1 MPCQIAKRAPAVTS
15 PIQAAV
21 LLAFCVL
28 VGLAAYSD
36 FRRFII
42 PNRLSLAVFALYPAY
57 VLAGPGIDWRAGLLV
72 GAVVFGVCFALFAM
86 CIVGGGDVKLL
97 AATSVWAGTE
107 LLIPML
113 FIIAVVGGVYS
124 LFTAVSAGR
133 LERLW
138 RRLRGRAMAGAVVV
152 AEGGAGAG
160 GEFLAVPY
168 GVAIFVGALFVA
180 AKIASG
186 GS

>member
-1 MPCQIAKRAPAVTS
+1 MTLSIE

-42 PNRLSLAVFALYPAY
+42 PNRLSLAVFALYPGY
-57 VLAGPGIDWRAGLLV
+57 ILTSPGVDWRAGLIV
-72 GAVVFGVCFALFAM
+72 GLVVFGVGFGLFALH
-86 CIVGGGDVKLL
+86 IIGGGDVKLL

-113 FIIAVVGGVYS
+113 FIIAVVGGLYS
-124 LFTAVSAGR
+124 IFSAVSAGCLGR
-133 LERLW
+133 IW
-138 RRLRGRAMAGAVVV
+138 RGLKARATAGVKV
-152 AEGGAGAG
+152 AADGDAAPKEA
-160 GEFLAVPY
+160 LAVPY

-180 AKIASG
+180 ATSASRG
-186 GS
+186 VV